1 MIISV
6 SSQAYVFLCS
16 IAGGMAIALV
26 YDVFRIFRKTVK
38 TGRLI
43 TYVQDLLY
51 WLIVAVIMFLTLYYS
66 NDGEVRAYLFI
77 GAFLGV
83 ILYALL
89 FSRIVMESSL
99 FLVKVI
105 TYLIKGIILIIS
117 YPVRLI
123 LKLLSVPARKLA
135 RIMKKTAK
143 KAGGIGK
150 TRFFKASFC
159 KKKLKNM
166 REKI

>member
-1 MIISV
+1 
-6 SSQAYVFLCS
+6 
-16 IAGGMAIALV
+16 MAIALV

-150 TRFFKASFC
+150 ARFFKASFY